1 MKKTWLILSLV
12 LPSGVW
18 AQSDKVEATLQQ
30 FPAADA
36 EHLQSALSDLTKSG
50 EAGILE
56 LAAGL
61 NQPGDHSR
69 AEYALW
75 SYSAYVA
82 KGNHAADRLRSSQA
96 YQKAL
101 KASKDPDAQTFLITQ
116 LQLIGKDEA
125 VPTLATY
132 LSDERLADPA
142 ARALTSIHTPAAQKA
157 IVSALPGAKGAA
169 QLAILEAAGKMRIQT
184 AQSTFLKLAKSPEL
198 NVRKLALYGLANLGL
213 PSAQPTLLAQASK
226 VNYSYDP
233 SEATNAYLLW
243 LKRAGQNP
251 KQTGVEKNALELIKF
266 SKGYTRLAAEQIV
279 LEKTNKATFTAF
291 VERIA
296 KADYPASDK
305 FQLLKQAMAK
315 ASNTEQKRVVLKEL
329 AQVNHPAAFY
339 FAHTFMDSK
348 ELQKTA
354 ATTVAELSLDLPELC
369 TMKDRELIS
378 NTYPFIS
385 STLQEEVRKH
395 ISIMPDLHGLKE
407 AEKEE
412 GFKALFDGSNL
423 EQWTGNKQDYII
435 EEGNLVIR
443 PSGKGQGNLYT
454 KDEYADFVFRF
465 DFQLTPGANNGLGV
479 RSPLEGDAA
488 YTGMELQILDN
499 DAFEYKN
506 LQPYQYHGSV
516 YGIIPAKREAMRPI
530 GEWNSEEVTL
540 KGTHVKV
547 VLNGVTI
554 LDGDTAEATKEGTP
568 DHKEHPG
575 LKRTS
580 GHIGFLGHGSVV
592 KFRNMRVKEL

>member
-1 MKKTWLILSLV
+1 MKKILLVLSLI

-18 AQSDKVEATLQQ
+18 AQSGKPGPVLEQ

-36 EHLQSALSDLTKSG
+36 EHLRAALADLNKSG

-82 KGNHAADRLRSSQA
+82 KGNHTADRLRSSQA

-101 KASKDPDAQTFLITQ
+101 KASKDPDAQAFLITQ

-125 VPTLATY
+125 VPALATY
-132 LSDERLADPA
+132 LTNERLADPA
-142 ARALTSIHTPAAQKA
+142 ARALLSINTPAARKA
-157 IVSALPGAKGAA
+157 IATALPGSKGAA
-169 QLAILEAAGKMRIQT
+169 QLALLEAAGIMRIQS
-184 AQSTFLKLAKSPEL
+184 AQPVFLKLVKSPEL
-198 NVRKLALYGLANLGL
+198 NVRKLALHGLAHLGL
-213 PSAQPTLLAQASK
+213 PSAQPALLAQAAK

-233 SEATNAYLLW
+233 AEATNAYLLW
-243 LKRAGQNP
+243 LKRAAQNP
-251 KQTGVEKNALELIKF
+251 KQTGVEKNALELIKS
-266 SKGYTRLAAEQIV
+266 SKGHTRLAAEQIV
-279 LEKTNKATFTAF
+279 LEKATKATFTGV
-291 VERIA
+291 VERIG
-296 KADYPASDK
+296 KAEYPASDK
-305 FQLLKQAMAK
+305 FHLLKQAMEK
-315 ASNTEQKRVVLKEL
+315 AVSTDQKRVVLQEL

-339 FAHTFMDSK
+339 FAHTFMTTR
-348 ELQKTA
+348 ELQKAA
-354 ATTVAELSLDLPELC
+354 ATAVAELALDLPELC
-369 TMKDRELIS
+369 TTKDREIIAS
-378 NTYPFIS
+378 TFPFIS

-395 ISIMPDLHGLKE
+395 ISIMPELYGLKE
-407 AEKEE
+407 QEIKE
-412 GFKALFDGSNL
+412 GFKTLFDGSNL
-423 EQWTGNKQDYII
+423 NQWTGNKQDYII

-465 DFQLTPGANNGLGV
+465 DFQLTPGANNGLGI
-479 RSPLEGDAA
+479 RAPLEGDAA

-516 YGIIPAKREAMRPI
+516 YGIIPAKREAMKPV
-530 GEWNSEEVTL
+530 GEWNSQEVTL
-540 KGTHVKV
+540 KGTHVTV

>member
-1 MKKTWLILSLV
+1 MKKTWLLFSLV
-12 LPSGVW
+12 FPSVAW
-18 AQSDKVEATLQQ
+18 AQSDKIETTLDQ

-36 EHLQSALSDLTKSG
+36 EHLRSALTELNKSG

-56 LAAGL
+56 LVAGL

-82 KGNHAADRLRSSQA
+82 KGNHPADRLRSSLA

-101 KASKDPDAQTFLITQ
+101 KASKDPEAQAFLITQ
-116 LQLIGKDEA
+116 LQLVGKDET

-132 LSDERLADPA
+132 LSDERLADPV
-142 ARALTSIHTPAAQKA
+142 ARALVSINTPAAQKA
-157 IVSALPGAKGAA
+157 IASALPASKGAA
-169 QLAILEAAGKMRIQT
+169 QLAVLEAAGKMRIQT
-184 AQSTFLKLAKSPEL
+184 AQPLFLKWAKSPDL
-198 NVRKLALYGLANLGL
+198 NVRKLALYGLANLGF
-213 PSAQPTLLAQASK
+213 PSAQPLLLAQASK
-226 VNYSYDP
+226 VHYEYDP

-243 LKRAGQNP
+243 LKRAGENP
-251 KQTGVEKNALELIKF
+251 KQTGAEKNVLELIKS
-266 SKGYTRLAAEQIV
+266 SKGQTRLAAEQIV
-279 LEKTNKATFTAF
+279 LEKASKAAFTAF
-291 VERIA
+291 IERVS
-296 KADYPASDK
+296 KSDYSAADK
-305 FQLLKQAMAK
+305 FHLLKQAMEK
-315 ASNTEQKRVVLKEL
+315 ASTTEQKRVVLKEL
-329 AQVNHPAAFY
+329 AQVDYPAALY
-339 FAHTFMDSK
+339 LASTFLETK

-369 TMKDRELIS
+369 TFKDRELIS
-378 NTYPFIS
+378 KTFPFIS
-385 STLQEEVRKH
+385 STLQEELRKH
-395 ISIMPDLHGLKE
+395 LSIMPELYGLKE
-407 AEKEE
+407 EEKKE
-412 GFKALFDGSNL
+412 GFKTLFDGSNL

-479 RSPLEGDAA
+479 RAPLEGDAA

-516 YGIIPAKREAMRPI
+516 YGIIPAKREAMKPV

-540 KGTHVKV
+540 KGTRVKV

-554 LDGDTAEATKEGTP
+554 LDGDTVEATKEGTP